1 MSGFLTNY
9 KILPEIGV
17 ALNGSTWTYAALG
30 EGIDNLSEAL
40 NEIVQQYHFLNGGGF
55 AENHVTGAAPAWTF
69 SGRRVIGDTA
79 QDYIAGLKYQLDE
92 ARKSS
97 LRLSYNAAGTT
108 FALTVPVTICNIV
121 DIGGGAS
128 TDDSVFSC
136 EIRFDGKPTFPAA
149 GLTVAITAGSSS
161 TVGWSIDVSGG
172 NVTASG
178 TVYANTDAG
187 SAVLPA
193 VGTAV
198 ADLTGF
204 ASKTLAVGAF
214 LIPYVAGNVG
224 HTVQVVSLDSNNKVA
239 YGGSVVLTA
248 L

>member
-1 MSGFLTNY
+1 MSSFLTNY
-9 KILPEIGV
+9 NITAEIGV
-17 ALNGSTWTYAALG
+17 ALNGSTWTYATLG
-30 EGIDNLSEAL
+30 AGIDNVSEAL
-40 NEIVQQYHFLNGGGF
+40 NEVVQQYQFLNGQGF
-55 AENHVTGAAPAWTF
+55 AENHVTGAAPAWTL
-69 SGRRVIGDTA
+69 SGKRILGDTA
-79 QDYIAGLKYQLDE
+79 QDYIAGLKYEFDD

-97 LRLSYNAAGTT
+97 LKISYSKGGVNYGI
-108 FALTVPVTICNIV
+108 TVPVTICNIV

-136 EIRFDGKPTFPAA
+136 EIRFDGKPSIPAT
-149 GLTVAITAGSSS
+149 GLTVAISAASS
-161 TVGWSIDVSGG
+161 TSMGWSIAVSGG
-172 NVTASG
+172 NVTT

-187 SAVLPA
+187 SAALPA

-204 ASKTLAVGAF
+204 TSKTLVTGAF
-214 LIPYVAGNVG
+214 LIPYAAGSVG